1 MRSEKFVLQ
10 PYLRARSRDLRK
22 RMAQFRSGSH
32 WLEIHQGRFLGMA
45 RNDRICKKCQ
55 LGATENEEHVVFE
68 CPLYAPLRQK
78 HKKLFEQAQD
88 LSSVCQSPLAARFIY
103 ECYLMHAEFVAEV

>member
-1 MRSEKFVLQ
+1 VKF
-10 PYLRARSRDLRK
+10 D
-22 RMAQFRSGSH
+22 
-32 WLEIHQGRFLGMA
+32 
-45 RNDRICKKCQ
+45 DD
-55 LGATENEEHVVFE
+55 EEHVVFE

-103 ECYLMHAEFVAEV
+103 ECYLMHAEFVAEVYIGPCLSPLSHFFFFFFPGSPLDGN